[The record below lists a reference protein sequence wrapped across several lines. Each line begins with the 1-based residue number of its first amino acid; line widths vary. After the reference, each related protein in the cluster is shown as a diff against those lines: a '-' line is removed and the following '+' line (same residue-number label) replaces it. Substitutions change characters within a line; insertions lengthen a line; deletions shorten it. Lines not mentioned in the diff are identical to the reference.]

1 MEAPGVPKVLLLV
14 QTAQPL
20 LPMVG
25 ALQPKGTEEKVSG
38 RAWFMAVQKLHGGT
52 KSHHSMGS
60 IGK

>member
-25 ALQPKGTEEKVSG
+25 ALQPKGTEEKVSDP
-38 RAWFMAVQKLHGGT
+38 AWFMAVQKLHEGLSLITLWGA
-52 KSHHSMGS
+52 
-60 IGK
+60 